1 MTADGDRLSRG
12 AGGREIEVRSVEGKG
27 RGVFALR
34 DFQPGEVIEQAPVV
48 VLRDD
53 QYELLN
59 HTRLRDYYFDWG
71 PNDCAIPLGYSLIYN
86 HSDDPNA
93 ETRRDRSN
101 DTITFVAVKPI
112 AAGQEIVHRYEC
124 PPWFEVR

>member
-1 MTADGDRLSRG
+1 VEAGSGRPNAG
-12 AGGREIEVRSVEGKG
+12 AGGRDIEIRLVEGKG

-34 DFQPGEVIEQAPVV
+34 DFQPGDIIEEAPVV

-59 HTRLRDYYFDWG
+59 HTLLKDYYFDWG

-86 HSDDPNA
+86 HSDHPNA
-93 ETRRDRSN
+93 ETRRDRAT
-101 DTITFVAVKPI
+101 DTITFVAVEPI
-112 AAGQEIVHRYEC
+112 AAGEEILHRYEC